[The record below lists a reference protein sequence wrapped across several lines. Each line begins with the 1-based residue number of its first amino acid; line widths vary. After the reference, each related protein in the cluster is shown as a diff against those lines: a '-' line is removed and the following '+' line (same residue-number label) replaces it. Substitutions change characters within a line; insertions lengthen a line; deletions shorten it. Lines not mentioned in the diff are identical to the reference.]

1 MLVGGAL
8 AYTGLISLS
17 TLPSSSNGCKLAF
30 VNNILASQ
38 AGALVA
44 FMLKRVI
51 GIFGTRSGAKALISG
66 ALAGLVS
73 YKRQSQQNV
82 CLFKLNNRNIG
93 KRSVYVQR

>member
-8 AYTGLISLS
+8 AYIGLINLS
-17 TLPSSSNGCKLAF
+17 TLMKDPNNAF

-44 FMLKRVI
+44 FMLKRVT
-51 GIFGTRSGAKALISG
+51 GIFGTRSGVKALISG

-73 YKRQSQQNV
+73 YNIQS
-82 CLFKLNNRNIG
+82 
-93 KRSVYVQR
+93 

>member
-8 AYTGLISLS
+8 AYVGLISLS
-17 TLPSSSNGCKLAF
+17 THESAF

-73 YKRQSQQNV
+73 YNGQSQRNV
-82 CLFKLNNRNIG
+82 SLFKVNNRNIR
-93 KRSVYVQR
+93 KKCVYVQS

>member
-8 AYTGLISLS
+8 AYVGLISFNTLAS
-17 TLPSSSNGCKLAF
+17 TSNGYKLAF

-73 YKRQSQQNV
+73 HNGQSQQDV
-82 CLFKLNNRNIG
+82 YLSTVSNRNIR
-93 KRSVYVQR
+93 KRCVYVQS

>member
-8 AYTGLISLS
+8 AYVGLISF
-17 TLPSSSNGCKLAF
+17 SSLASPPNGYKLAF

-44 FMLKRVI
+44 FLLKRVI
-51 GIFGTRSGAKALISG
+51 GIFGTRSGVKALISG

-73 YKRQSQQNV
+73 YN
-82 CLFKLNNRNIG
+82 G
-93 KRSVYVQR
+93 